1 MAILMMF
8 EADSTE
14 EQYHAV
20 NAAMGIHGDED
31 APDGLISHQ
40 AGQTDGKVL
49 VVDVWESDEKLRK
62 FFDERLGAALAS
74 AGVAAGEPTILP
86 VHNMIE
92 QGAGTHAGVLVL
104 IDAAGFGA
112 DTYDRMASQMD
123 AHVQD
128 GSNHPAVSHTA
139 AKKPDGGM
147 FVVDVWES
155 PEAFGAFAQSQ
166 IAPAGEAVGLGPLEP
181 RIVPLINRIRRR

>member
-1 MAILMMF
+1 RTNSKARRSSSRSRRERRSSSPRAPTAARGSSGPTATSSRARSWPRSSRVLAREPFRLHSRRLSWRHLPLHTREGERSRWNVAILMMF

-40 AGQTDGKVL
+40 AGRTDGKVL

-104 IDAAGFGA
+104 IDAAGF
-112 DTYDRMASQMD
+112 
-123 AHVQD
+123 
-128 GSNHPAVSHTA
+128 
-139 AKKPDGGM
+139 
-147 FVVDVWES
+147 
-155 PEAFGAFAQSQ
+155 
-166 IAPAGEAVGLGPLEP
+166 
-181 RIVPLINRIRRR
+181 